1 MRHKNIFNLITKSIL
16 AGLLI
21 SLAGI
26 VYLNCPDKIVG
37 SLLFSLGLISV
48 ILLEANLFT
57 GKIGYVNSKQS
68 ILDSLL
74 ILVFNLWA
82 ATIVGLIYRC
92 GSDAAA
98 ASIAESKL
106 LVFSESWWLTGLKSI
121 GCGAAIYLAVEG
133 YKKSKSLIPVI
144 LGVMV
149 FILAGWNH
157 CIADCFYMAAGSSS
171 ALAILYLLVV
181 IVGNSIGSLL
191 IRFLQLGGKL
201 TDELHSY
208 K

>member
-1 MRHKNIFNLITKSIL
+1 MQHKNIFNLITKSIL

-57 GKIGYVNSKQS
+57 GKIGYVNSKRS
-68 ILDSLL
+68 ILDSLF
-74 ILVFNLWA
+74 ILVFNLVA

-92 GSDAAA
+92 GSDAATP
-98 ASIAESKL
+98 ITESKL

-171 ALAILYLLVV
+171 VLAIPYLLVV

>member
-1 MRHKNIFNLITKSIL
+1 MQHKNILNLIIKSIL

-37 SLLFSLGLISV
+37 SLLFSLGLIS
-48 ILLEANLFT
+48 ILILEAKLFT
-57 GKIGYVNSKQS
+57 GVIGYVNSKRS

-74 ILVFNLWA
+74 ILVFNLAA

-98 ASIAESKL
+98 SIADSKL
-106 LVFSESWWLTGLKSI
+106 SIFSEAWWLTGLKSI
-121 GCGAAIYLAVEG
+121 RCGAAIYLAVEG

-144 LGVMV
+144 LGVMT

-171 ALAILYLLVV
+171 ALAIPYLLVV

-191 IRFLQLGGKL
+191 IRFLQLGGKF

>member
-1 MRHKNIFNLITKSIL
+1 MQHKNIFNLITKSIL

-37 SLLFSLGLISV
+37 SLLFSLGLIS
-48 ILLEANLFT
+48 ILILEAKLFT
-57 GKIGYVNSKQS
+57 GVIGYVNSKRS

-74 ILVFNLWA
+74 ILVFNLVA

-98 ASIAESKL
+98 SIAEPKL

-133 YKKSKSLIPVI
+133 YRKSKSLIPVI

-171 ALAILYLLVV
+171 VLAIPYLLVV

>member
-1 MRHKNIFNLITKSIL
+1 MQNKDIFNLITKSIL

-57 GKIGYVNSKQS
+57 GKIGYVNSKRS

-74 ILVFNLWA
+74 ILVFNLVA
-82 ATIVGLIYRC
+82 AAIVGLIYRC
-92 GSDAAA
+92 SSDAA

-106 LVFSESWWLTGLKSI
+106 LVFSETWWLTGLKSI
-121 GCGAAIYLAVEG
+121 GCGAAIFLSVEG

-171 ALAILYLLVV
+171 VLAIPYLLVV

>member
-1 MRHKNIFNLITKSIL
+1 MQHKNIFNLITKSIL

-26 VYLNCPDKIVG
+26 VYLNCSDKIVG

-57 GKIGYVNSKQS
+57 GKIGYVNSKRS

-74 ILVFNLWA
+74 ILVFNLVA

-92 GSDAAA
+92 GSDAAVPV
-98 ASIAESKL
+98 IESKL
-106 LVFSESWWLTGLKSI
+106 LVFSEAWWLTGLKSV

-144 LGVMV
+144 LGVMT

-171 ALAILYLLVV
+171 TLAIPYLLVV
-181 IVGNSIGSLL
+181 IAGNSIGSLL
-191 IRFLQLGGKL
+191 IRFLQLGGKF

>member
-1 MRHKNIFNLITKSIL
+1 MQHKNIFNLITKSIL

-37 SLLFSLGLISV
+37 SLLFSLGLIS
-48 ILLEANLFT
+48 ILILEAKLFT
-57 GKIGYVNSKQS
+57 GVIGYVNSKRS

-74 ILVFNLWA
+74 ILVFNLVA
-82 ATIVGLIYRC
+82 AAIVGLIYRC

-98 ASIAESKL
+98 QIVESKL

-121 GCGAAIYLAVEG
+121 GCGVAIYLAVEG

-171 ALAILYLLVV
+171 VLAIPYLLVV
-181 IVGNSIGSLL
+181 IAGNSIGSLL

>member
-1 MRHKNIFNLITKSIL
+1 MQHKNIFNLITKSIL

-57 GKIGYVNSKQS
+57 GKIGYANSKRS

-74 ILVFNLWA
+74 ILVFNLVA

-92 GSDAAA
+92 GSDVAAP
-98 ASIAESKL
+98 ITESKL

-171 ALAILYLLVV
+171 VLAIPYLLVV

>member
-1 MRHKNIFNLITKSIL
+1 MQHKNIFNLITKSIL

-26 VYLNCPDKIVG
+26 VYLNCSDKIVG
-37 SLLFSLGLISV
+37 SFLFSLGLISV

-57 GKIGYVNSKQS
+57 GKIGYVNSKRS

-74 ILVFNLWA
+74 ILVFNLVA
-82 ATIVGLIYRC
+82 AAIVGLIYRC
-92 GSDAAA
+92 SSDAAVP
-98 ASIAESKL
+98 IVESKL
-106 LVFSESWWLTGLKSI
+106 LVFNETWWLTGLKSI

-157 CIADCFYMAAGSSS
+157 CIADCFYIAAGSSNI
-171 ALAILYLLVV
+171 LAIPYLLVV

>member
-1 MRHKNIFNLITKSIL
+1 MQHKNIFNLITKSIL

-57 GKIGYVNSKQS
+57 GKIGYVNSKRS

-74 ILVFNLWA
+74 ILVFNLVA

-92 GSDAAA
+92 SSDAA

-106 LVFSESWWLTGLKSI
+106 LVFSETWWLTGLKSI

-171 ALAILYLLVV
+171 VLAIPYLLVV

-191 IRFLQLGGKL
+191 IRWLQIGGRNN
-201 TDELHSY
+201 DELF
-208 K
+208 KDR

>member
-1 MRHKNIFNLITKSIL
+1 MQYKNVFNLISKSIL

-26 VYLNCPDKIVG
+26 VYLNCPEKIVG

-74 ILVFNLWA
+74 ILVFNLVA
-82 ATIVGLIYRC
+82 AAIVVLIYRC

-98 ASIAESKL
+98 SIAGSKL
-106 LVFSESWWLTGLKSI
+106 LVFSETWWLTGLKAI
-121 GCGAAIYLAVEG
+121 GCGAAIYLSVEG

-144 LGVMV
+144 LGVMT

-171 ALAILYLLVV
+171 ALAIPYLLVV

-191 IRFLQLGGKL
+191 IRLLQLGVS
-201 TDELHSY
+201 TD
-208 K
+208 KKDK

>member
-1 MRHKNIFNLITKSIL
+1 MQHKNILNLITKSIL

-26 VYLNCPDKIVG
+26 AYLNCPDKIVG

-57 GKIGYVNSKQS
+57 GKIGYVNSKRS

-74 ILVFNLWA
+74 ILVFNLVA

-98 ASIAESKL
+98 SIADLKL
-106 LVFSESWWLTGLKSI
+106 SIFSEAWWLTGLKSI

-144 LGVMV
+144 LGVMK

-171 ALAILYLLVV
+171 ALAIPYLLLV

-201 TDELHSY
+201 TY
-208 K
+208 

>member
-1 MRHKNIFNLITKSIL
+1 MQHKNIFNLITKSIL
-16 AGLLI
+16 AGRLI

-26 VYLNCPDKIVG
+26 VYLNCSDKIVG

-74 ILVFNLWA
+74 ILVFNLVA
-82 ATIVGLIYRC
+82 AAIVGLIYRC

-98 ASIAESKL
+98 SIAKSKL

-144 LGVMV
+144 LGVMT

-171 ALAILYLLVV
+171 VLAIPYLLVV

>member
-1 MRHKNIFNLITKSIL
+1 MQHKNIFNLITKSIL

-26 VYLNCPDKIVG
+26 VYLNCSDKIVG

-57 GKIGYVNSKQS
+57 GKIGYVNSKRS

-74 ILVFNLWA
+74 ILVFNLVA

-92 GSDAAA
+92 GSAAA
-98 ASIAESKL
+98 APIAESKL
-106 LVFSESWWLTGLKSI
+106 LVFSETWWLTGLKSI

-144 LGVMV
+144 LGVMT
-149 FILAGWNH
+149 FILASWNH

-171 ALAILYLLVV
+171 VLAIPYLLVV

>member
-1 MRHKNIFNLITKSIL
+1 MQYKNVFNLISKSIL

-26 VYLNCPDKIVG
+26 VYLNCPEKIVG

-74 ILVFNLWA
+74 ILVFNLVA

-92 GSDAAA
+92 GSDAATP
-98 ASIAESKL
+98 IVESKL
-106 LVFSESWWLTGLKSI
+106 LVFSETWWLTGLKAI
-121 GCGAAIYLAVEG
+121 GCGAAIYLSVEG

-144 LGVMV
+144 LGVMT

-171 ALAILYLLVV
+171 ALAIPYLLVV

-191 IRFLQLGGKL
+191 IRLLQLGVS
-201 TDELHSY
+201 TD
-208 K
+208 KKDK

>member
-1 MRHKNIFNLITKSIL
+1 MQHKNLFNLITKSIL

-21 SLAGI
+21 SLVGI

-37 SLLFSLGLISV
+37 SLLFSLGLIS
-48 ILLEANLFT
+48 ILILEAKLFT
-57 GKIGYVNSKQS
+57 GVIGYVNSKRS

-74 ILVFNLWA
+74 ILVFNLMA
-82 ATIVGLIYRC
+82 AAIGGLIYRC

-98 ASIAESKL
+98 SIVESKL
-106 LVFSESWWLTGLKSI
+106 SIFSETWWLTGLKSI

-171 ALAILYLLVV
+171 ALAIPYLLVV

>member
-1 MRHKNIFNLITKSIL
+1 MQHKNIFNLITKSIL

-26 VYLNCPDKIVG
+26 VYLNCFDKIVG

-57 GKIGYVNSKQS
+57 GKIGYVNSKRS

-74 ILVFNLWA
+74 ILVFNLVA
-82 ATIVGLIYRC
+82 AAIVGLIYRC

-98 ASIAESKL
+98 LIVKSKL
-106 LVFSESWWLTGLKSI
+106 SIFSETWWLTGLKSI

-144 LGVMV
+144 LGVMT

-171 ALAILYLLVV
+171 VLAIPYLLVV

>member
-1 MRHKNIFNLITKSIL
+1 MQYKNIFNLISKSIL

-26 VYLNCPDKIVG
+26 VYLNCPEKIVG
-37 SLLFSLGLISV
+37 ALLFSLGLISV

-68 ILDSLL
+68 ILESLL
-74 ILVFNLWA
+74 ILVFNLVA
-82 ATIVGLIYRC
+82 AAIVGLIYRC
-92 GSDAAA
+92 GSGAA

-106 LVFSESWWLTGLKSI
+106 LVFSESWWLTGLKAI

-133 YKKSKSLIPVI
+133 YKKSKSLIPTI

-171 ALAILYLLVV
+171 ALAIPYLLVV

-191 IRFLQLGGKL
+191 IRLLQRGVS
-201 TDELHSY
+201 TD
-208 K
+208 KKDK

>member
-1 MRHKNIFNLITKSIL
+1 MRYKNIFNLITKSIL
-16 AGLLI
+16 AGSLI

-26 VYLNCPDKIVG
+26 VYLNCSDKIVG
-37 SLLFSLGLISV
+37 SFLFSFGLISV

-57 GKIGYVNSKQS
+57 GKIGYVNSKRS

-74 ILVFNLWA
+74 ILVFNLVA
-82 ATIVGLIYRC
+82 AAIVGLIYRC

-98 ASIAESKL
+98 SIADPKL
-106 LVFSESWWLTGLKSI
+106 SIFSEAWWLTGLKSV

-144 LGVMV
+144 LGVV
-149 FILAGWNH
+149 TFILAGWNH

-171 ALAILYLLVV
+171 ILAIPYLLVV

>member
-1 MRHKNIFNLITKSIL
+1 MQHKNIFNLITKSIL

-26 VYLNCPDKIVG
+26 VYLNCTDKIVG

-57 GKIGYVNSKQS
+57 GKIGYVNSKRS

-74 ILVFNLWA
+74 ILVFNLVA
-82 ATIVGLIYRC
+82 AAIVGLIYRC
-92 GSDAAA
+92 CSDAAA
-98 ASIAESKL
+98 SITESKL
-106 LVFSESWWLTGLKSI
+106 LVFSESWRLTGLKSI

-171 ALAILYLLVV
+171 ILAIPYLLVV

-191 IRFLQLGGKL
+191 IRGLQIGGKNN
-201 TDELHSY
+201 DELF
-208 K
+208 KDR

>member
-1 MRHKNIFNLITKSIL
+1 MQYKNILNLITKSIL

-26 VYLNCPDKIVG
+26 VYLNCSDKIVG

-57 GKIGYVNSKQS
+57 GKIGYVNSKRS

-74 ILVFNLWA
+74 MLVFNLVA
-82 ATIVGLIYRC
+82 ASIVGLIYRC
-92 GSDAAA
+92 GSDVAAQV
-98 ASIAESKL
+98 AESKL
-106 LVFSESWWLTGLKSI
+106 LVFSETWWLTGLKAI
-121 GCGAAIYLAVEG
+121 GCGVAIYLAVEG

-171 ALAILYLLVV
+171 ALAIPYLLVV

>member
-1 MRHKNIFNLITKSIL
+1 MQHKNIFNLITKSIL

-37 SLLFSLGLISV
+37 SLLFSLGLIS
-48 ILLEANLFT
+48 ILILEAKLFT
-57 GKIGYVNSKQS
+57 GAIGYVNSKRS

-74 ILVFNLWA
+74 ILVFNLVA

-92 GSDAAA
+92 CSDAA

-171 ALAILYLLVV
+171 VLAIPYLLLV

>member
-1 MRHKNIFNLITKSIL
+1 MQYKNVFNLIVKSIL

-26 VYLNCPDKIVG
+26 VYLNCPEKIVG

-74 ILVFNLWA
+74 ILVVNLVA

-92 GSDAAA
+92 GSDAATP
-98 ASIAESKL
+98 IVESKL
-106 LVFSESWWLTGLKSI
+106 LVFSETWWLTGLKAI
-121 GCGAAIYLAVEG
+121 GCGAAIYLSVEG

-144 LGVMV
+144 LGVMT

-171 ALAILYLLVV
+171 ALAIPYLLVV

-191 IRFLQLGGKL
+191 IRLLQLGVS
-201 TDELHSY
+201 TD
-208 K
+208 KKDK

>member
-1 MRHKNIFNLITKSIL
+1 MQNKNIFNLITKSIL

-26 VYLNCPDKIVG
+26 VYLNCSDKIVG
-37 SLLFSLGLISV
+37 SFLFSLGLISV

-57 GKIGYVNSKQS
+57 GKIGYVNSKRS

-74 ILVFNLWA
+74 ILVFNLVA

-92 GSDAAA
+92 GSDAAVPV
-98 ASIAESKL
+98 AESKL
-106 LVFSESWWLTGLKSI
+106 LVFSETWWLTGLKSI

-171 ALAILYLLVV
+171 VLAIPYLLVV

-191 IRFLQLGGKL
+191 IRSLQLGGKL
-201 TDELHSY
+201 ADELHSY

>member
-1 MRHKNIFNLITKSIL
+1 MQYKNILNLITKSIL

-26 VYLNCPDKIVG
+26 VYLNCSDKIVG

-57 GKIGYVNSKQS
+57 GKIGYVNSKRS

-74 ILVFNLWA
+74 MLVFNLVA
-82 ATIVGLIYRC
+82 ASIVGLIYRC
-92 GSDAAA
+92 GSDVAAQV
-98 ASIAESKL
+98 AESKL
-106 LVFSESWWLTGLKSI
+106 LVFSETWWLTGLKAI
-121 GCGAAIYLAVEG
+121 GCGVAIYLAVEG

-171 ALAILYLLVV
+171 ALAIPYLLVV
-181 IVGNSIGSLL
+181 IAGNSIGSLL

-201 TDELHSY
+201 TD
-208 K
+208 

>member
-1 MRHKNIFNLITKSIL
+1 MQHKNIFNLITKSIL

-26 VYLNCPDKIVG
+26 VYLNCSDKIVG

-57 GKIGYVNSKQS
+57 GKIGYVNSKRS

-74 ILVFNLWA
+74 MLVFNLVA
-82 ATIVGLIYRC
+82 ASIVGLIYRC
-92 GSDAAA
+92 GSDVAAQV
-98 ASIAESKL
+98 AESKL
-106 LVFSESWWLTGLKSI
+106 LVFSETWWLTGLKAI
-121 GCGAAIYLAVEG
+121 GCGVAIYLAVEG

-171 ALAILYLLVV
+171 ALAIPYLLVV
-181 IVGNSIGSLL
+181 IAGNSIGSLL

-201 TDELHSY
+201 TD
-208 K
+208 

>member
-1 MRHKNIFNLITKSIL
+1 MIKLIFKSVL

-26 VYLNCPDKIVG
+26 VYLNCSDKIVG

-57 GKIGYVNSKQS
+57 GKIGYINSKRS
-68 ILDSLL
+68 ILESLI
-74 ILVFNLWA
+74 ILVFNLVTA
-82 ATIVGLIYRC
+82 VIVGLIYRC
-92 GSDAAA
+92 SSDAAA
-98 ASIAESKL
+98 TIVESKL
-106 LVFSESWWLTGLKSI
+106 LVFSETWWLTGLKAI

-157 CIADCFYMAAGSSS
+157 CIADCFYIAAGSTN
-171 ALAILYLLVV
+171 ALSIPYLLVV
-181 IVGNSIGSLL
+181 IVGNSIGSLM
-191 IRFLQLGGKL
+191 IRGLQVGWEKKN
-201 TDELHSY
+201 ELH
-208 K
+208 

>member
-1 MRHKNIFNLITKSIL
+1 MQHKNIFNLITKSIL

-26 VYLNCPDKIVG
+26 VYLNCSDKIVG

-57 GKIGYVNSKQS
+57 GKIGYVNSKRS

-74 ILVFNLWA
+74 ILVFNLVA
-82 ATIVGLIYRC
+82 AAIVGLIYRC
-92 GSDAAA
+92 GSDVA
-98 ASIAESKL
+98 ASIAGSKL
-106 LVFSESWWLTGLKSI
+106 SIFSEVWWLTGLKSI

-144 LGVMV
+144 LGVMT

-171 ALAILYLLVV
+171 VLAIPYLLVV

>member
-1 MRHKNIFNLITKSIL
+1 MQHKNIFNLITKSIL

-26 VYLNCPDKIVG
+26 VYLNCSDKIVG

-57 GKIGYVNSKQS
+57 GKIGYVNSKRS

-74 ILVFNLWA
+74 ILVFNLVA

-92 GSDAAA
+92 SSDAA

-106 LVFSESWWLTGLKSI
+106 LVFSETWWLTGLKSI

-171 ALAILYLLVV
+171 VLAIPYLLVV

-191 IRFLQLGGKL
+191 IRWLQIGGRNN
-201 TDELHSY
+201 DELF
-208 K
+208 KDR

>member
-1 MRHKNIFNLITKSIL
+1 MQNKNIFNLITKSIL

-26 VYLNCPDKIVG
+26 AYLNCPDKIVG

-57 GKIGYVNSKQS
+57 GKIGYVNSKRS

-74 ILVFNLWA
+74 ILVFNLVA

-98 ASIAESKL
+98 SITESKL
-106 LVFSESWWLTGLKSI
+106 SIFSETWWLTGLKSI

-133 YKKSKSLIPVI
+133 YKKSKGLIPVI
-144 LGVMV
+144 LGVMT

-171 ALAILYLLVV
+171 VLAIPYLLVV
-181 IVGNSIGSLL
+181 IAGNSIGSLL

>member
-1 MRHKNIFNLITKSIL
+1 MQYKNIFNLITKSIL

-74 ILVFNLWA
+74 ILVFNLVA

-92 GSDAAA
+92 SSDAAVP
-98 ASIAESKL
+98 IVESKL
-106 LVFSESWWLTGLKSI
+106 LVFSETWWLTGLKSI

-171 ALAILYLLVV
+171 ALAIPYLLVV

-201 TDELHSY
+201 ADELHSY

>member
-1 MRHKNIFNLITKSIL
+1 MQHKNIFNLITKSIL

-37 SLLFSLGLISV
+37 SLLFSLGLIS
-48 ILLEANLFT
+48 ILILEANLFT

-74 ILVFNLWA
+74 ILVSNLVA

-92 GSDAAA
+92 GSDAAVP
-98 ASIAESKL
+98 IAESKL
-106 LVFSESWWLTGLKSI
+106 SIFSEAWWLTGLKSI

-144 LGVMV
+144 LGVMT

-171 ALAILYLLVV
+171 VLAIPYLLVV

>member
-1 MRHKNIFNLITKSIL
+1 MQYKNVFNLIVKSIL

-68 ILDSLL
+68 ILESLL
-74 ILVFNLWA
+74 ILVFNLVA
-82 ATIVGLIYRC
+82 AAIVGLIYRC
-92 GSDAAA
+92 GSDAATP
-98 ASIAESKL
+98 IAESKL
-106 LVFSESWWLTGLKSI
+106 LVFSESWWLTGLKAV
-121 GCGAAIYLAVEG
+121 GCGAAIYLSVEG
-133 YKKSKSLIPVI
+133 YKKSKSLIPVT
-144 LGVMV
+144 LGVMT

-171 ALAILYLLVV
+171 ALAIPYLLVV

-191 IRFLQLGGKL
+191 IRLLQLGVS
-201 TDELHSY
+201 TD
-208 K
+208 KKDK

>member
-1 MRHKNIFNLITKSIL
+1 MQYKNILNLITKSIL

-26 VYLNCPDKIVG
+26 VYLNCPEKIVG

-74 ILVFNLWA
+74 ILVFNLVA

-92 GSDAAA
+92 GSDAATP
-98 ASIAESKL
+98 IVESKL
-106 LVFSESWWLTGLKSI
+106 LVFSETWWLTGLKAI
-121 GCGAAIYLAVEG
+121 GCGAAIYLSVEG

-144 LGVMV
+144 LGVMT

-171 ALAILYLLVV
+171 ALAIPYLLVV

-191 IRFLQLGGKL
+191 IRLLQLGVS
-201 TDELHSY
+201 TD
-208 K
+208 KKDK

>member
-1 MRHKNIFNLITKSIL
+1 MQHKNIFNLITKSIL

-26 VYLNCPDKIVG
+26 VYLNCSDKIVG

-57 GKIGYVNSKQS
+57 GKIGYVNSKRS
-68 ILDSLL
+68 ILDSLP
-74 ILVFNLWA
+74 ILVFNLVA
-82 ATIVGLIYRC
+82 AAIVGLIYRC
-92 GSDAAA
+92 GSGAAV
-98 ASIAESKL
+98 SIAESKL
-106 LVFSESWWLTGLKSI
+106 SMFSESWWLTGLKAI
-121 GCGAAIYLAVEG
+121 GCGAAIYLSVEG

-171 ALAILYLLVV
+171 VLAIPYLLVV

-201 TDELHSY
+201 ADELHSY

>member
-1 MRHKNIFNLITKSIL
+1 MQYKNILNLITKSIL

-26 VYLNCPDKIVG
+26 VYLNCSDKIVG

-57 GKIGYVNSKQS
+57 GKIGYVNSKRS

-74 ILVFNLWA
+74 MLVFNLVA
-82 ATIVGLIYRC
+82 AAIVGLIYRC

-98 ASIAESKL
+98 QVAESKL
-106 LVFSESWWLTGLKSI
+106 LMFNETWWLTGLKAI

-171 ALAILYLLVV
+171 ALAIPYLLVV
-181 IVGNSIGSLL
+181 IAGNSIGSLL

-201 TDELHSY
+201 TD
-208 K
+208 

>member
-1 MRHKNIFNLITKSIL
+1 MQHKNIFNLITKSIL

-57 GKIGYVNSKQS
+57 GKIGYVNSKRS

-74 ILVFNLWA
+74 ILVFNLVA

-92 GSDAAA
+92 GSDAT

-144 LGVMV
+144 LGVMT

-171 ALAILYLLVV
+171 VLAIPYLLVV

-191 IRFLQLGGKL
+191 IRFLQLGGKF

>member
-1 MRHKNIFNLITKSIL
+1 MQHKNIFNLITKSIL

-48 ILLEANLFT
+48 ILLEAKLFT
-57 GKIGYVNSKQS
+57 GVVGYVNSKRS

-74 ILVFNLWA
+74 ILVFNLVA
-82 ATIVGLIYRC
+82 ATIVGLVYRC
-92 GSDAAA
+92 GSDAATP
-98 ASIAESKL
+98 IIESKL

-121 GCGAAIYLAVEG
+121 GCGAAIYLAVEE

-171 ALAILYLLVV
+171 ALAIPYLLVV

>member
-1 MRHKNIFNLITKSIL
+1 MQHKNIFNLITKSIL

-26 VYLNCPDKIVG
+26 VYLNCTDEIVG

-82 ATIVGLIYRC
+82 ATVVGLIYRC

-98 ASIAESKL
+98 LIADSKL
-106 LVFSESWWLTGLKSI
+106 SIFSKSWWLTGLKSI

-157 CIADCFYMAAGSSS
+157 CIADCFYVAAGSSS
-171 ALAILYLLVV
+171 VLAIPYLLVV

>member
-1 MRHKNIFNLITKSIL
+1 MQHKNIFNLITKSIL

-26 VYLNCPDKIVG
+26 VYLNCSDKIVG

-57 GKIGYVNSKQS
+57 GKIGYVNSKRS

-74 ILVFNLWA
+74 ILVFNLVA
-82 ATIVGLIYRC
+82 ATIVGLICRC
-92 GSDAAA
+92 SSDAA

-106 LVFSESWWLTGLKSI
+106 LVFSETWWLTGLKSI

-171 ALAILYLLVV
+171 VLAIPYLLLV